1 MAYQVMFSGQDLDI
15 VQRAAVEYVK
25 TVPDLKVTKT
35 LVKANKT
42 GAFVTVCLVKREPK
56 E

>member
-15 VQRAAVEYVK
+15 VQRAAVAYVE
-25 TVPDLKVTKT
+25 TVPDLKVNKIF
-35 LVKANKT
+35 VKVNKA
-42 GAFVTVCLVKREPK
+42 GAFVTVNLVKKDPK